1 MTPLLYSC
9 SPALPRTTFLS
20 ALNRLFQVVILG
32 AGRMGRSI
40 GGQLALSGVDVVLYD
55 HTEHGRARAMDIL
68 KAELRDLVNSKCLT
82 IALETA
88 ALSRVRVGSTLED
101 ATKDADLVV
110 EAIFE
115 DLSAKQQL
123 FAELNALESLPGI

>member
-1 MTPLLYSC
+1 
-9 SPALPRTTFLS
+9 
-20 ALNRLFQVVILG
+20 
-32 AGRMGRSI
+32 MGRSI

-123 FAELNALESLPGI
+123 FAELNALESLPGN

>member
-9 SPALPRTTFLS
+9 SPALPRSAFLS
-20 ALNRLFQVVILG
+20 ALNRLLQVVILG

-101 ATKDADLVV
+101 ATKDADLVL